1 VEGFGICDADS
12 VRTIANVSDGVIV
25 GSVLVNQI
33 ASLVDSPE
41 LIPSRVSAIIAD
53 MRTAMD
59 A

>member
-1 VEGFGICDADS
+1 MFQLFCADS
-12 VRTIANVSDGVIV
+12 VGTIENVSDGVVV
-25 GSVLVNQI
+25 GSVLVSQI